1 MKGGTRIAIG
11 VGVGY
16 LLGRTRKMRFAL
28 SLAGAAMARRSTGT
42 PAELLERGT
51 ELLKSSS
58 ALTELTDTVRG
69 ELMDA
74 ARSAAVTAASN
85 RIDAL
90 SERLQQGATSVSD
103 TDRHRA
109 RDTDSDEPETGD
121 GHRREAGAASAGG
134 HGDSPDEDEY
144 GADRDD
150 QERTGSRRA
159 TGSRSGGPVT
169 ARTRRAGSRTS
180 NRGAGSADRTPVSS
194 SARRRA
200 GADAGDAQVRRTR
213 R

>member
-42 PAELLERGT
+42 PADLLERGT
-51 ELLKSSS
+51 ALLKSSS

-90 SERLQQGATSVSD
+90 NERLQQGATLVSD
-103 TDRHRA
+103 TDRHRE
-109 RDTDSDEPETGD
+109 RDAGSDEHETGD
-121 GHRREAGAASAGG
+121 EPRRDAEITSGR
-134 HGDSPDEDEY
+134 GDAPDEDEY
-144 GADRDD
+144 GTDRDD
-150 QERTGSRRA
+150 QERAGARRA
-159 TGSRSGGPVT
+159 TRARSGGPVN
-169 ARTRRAGSRTS
+169 ARTRRAASSRTS
-180 NRGAGSADRTPVSS
+180 NRGAGSEDRTPVSS

-200 GADAGDAQVRRTR
+200 SADAGDAPVRRTR